1 MQPGYTIQ
9 YLLVQFLDDN
19 KVKFCTFYTVKSD
32 NPARNDAL
40 LQIIINLAK
49 RDFSGISGLF

>member
-9 YLLVQFLDDN
+9 YLLVKLLDDN

-32 NPARNDAL
+32 NPSRNDAL

>member
-1 MQPGYTIQ
+1 MQPGYIIQ
-9 YLLVQFLDDN
+9 YLDDN

-32 NPARNDAL
+32 NPSRNDAL